1 MGDQPTGGITKD
13 SSLNTDYKSQK
24 TALVHDILS
33 IVNKK
38 IIDDKPKS
46 VMNTKTSKPPKKD
59 TTDDLLNNQTQHLID
74 NIQDT
79 IKQYENLLT

>member
-1 MGDQPTGGITKD
+1 MDDQPTGGITKD

-79 IKQYENLLT
+79 IKQYDNLLT

>member
-1 MGDQPTGGITKD
+1 
-13 SSLNTDYKSQK
+13 
-24 TALVHDILS
+24 LVHDILS

-79 IKQYENLLT
+79 IKQYDNLLTENQFKSKYEK